1 MDDINTARSSNIGR
15 TQTKEQKETLMSGNE
30 LIVWTNQNSSDE
42 AEFSKEEVDQVVKS
56 VKNSTKLKRFTKLSS
71 KHRLDKIKKIK

>member
-15 TQTKEQKETLMSGNE
+15 TQTKEQKETLISGNE